1 MSAMAIFDGKQ
12 CPEANVLHQYGAL
25 GVVSLSAQFDGT
37 RRWSLVRVNISWRR
51 KCLATC
57 ARSLAVTSPHQ
68 NVITTSFSSSPP
80 VHSVT
85 ALQ

>member
-37 RRWSLVRVNISWRR
+37 RR
-51 KCLATC
+51 
-57 ARSLAVTSPHQ
+57 
-68 NVITTSFSSSPP
+68 
-80 VHSVT
+80 
-85 ALQ
+85 